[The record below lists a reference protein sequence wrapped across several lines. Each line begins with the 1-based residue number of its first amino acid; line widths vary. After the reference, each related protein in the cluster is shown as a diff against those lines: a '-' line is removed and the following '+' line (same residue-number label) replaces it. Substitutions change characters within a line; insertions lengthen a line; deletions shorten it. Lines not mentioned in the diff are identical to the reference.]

1 MQVLC
6 SENSVQKGGG
16 GIGIHDELQ
25 KFLQGRI
32 WLRELLPVGKE
43 EAGNLIGEGL
53 IGTVPGVATIRKWH
67 GGTHSR
73 CNRCLT
79 EDARHFHAFN
89 CRKCGKVCRYCR
101 HCLNMGRVAECDE
114 LVYWCGPERRA
125 DGNAV
130 LTWEGR
136 LTPLQERAAGELEES
151 LLAGKPHLLHAVC
164 GAGKTEI
171 LFRPV
176 HRLLSEGKRVCI
188 ATPRTD
194 VVLELL
200 PRFEKAIGG
209 TVIHGL
215 YGGSGNGEGLAGLV
229 IATTHQLYRFREA
242 FDAVIVDEADAFPYS
257 FDRTLRLA
265 VRKALKPG
273 GVLAVVTATPSPA
286 ILSEIGREGRRSV
299 IPVRFHGHP
308 LPVPRIVPLFGY
320 RKRISAGKMPERLKA
335 WTEERLKRKEPFL
348 IFFPSV
354 PLMEQCL
361 PLFSHLD
368 AGIGAVHATHP
379 DRRDLV
385 MALREG
391 RIPGLLTTTIL
402 ERGIT
407 IPRLQ
412 IAVAGSENVVFDRSA
427 IIQISGRAGR
437 SPEHPDGDVVLFH
450 HGVTPEMD
458 AAVREIR
465 RLNREGVKTIGLP
478 AL

>member
-1 MQVLC
+1 
-6 SENSVQKGGG
+6 
-16 GIGIHDELQ
+16 
-25 KFLQGRI
+25 
-32 WLRELLPVGKE
+32 
-43 EAGNLIGEGL
+43 
-53 IGTVPGVATIRKWH
+53 
-67 GGTHSR
+67 
-73 CNRCLT
+73 
-79 EDARHFHAFN
+79 
-89 CRKCGKVCRYCR
+89 
-101 HCLNMGRVAECDE
+101 MGRVAECDE
-114 LVYWCGPERRA
+114 LIYWRGPDRLPA
-125 DGNAV
+125 GSPT

-136 LTPLQERAAGELEES
+136 LTLLQERASVELEES
-151 LLAGKPHLLHAVC
+151 LLSGRPHLLHAVC

-200 PRFEKAIGG
+200 PRFDKAIGG

-215 YGGSGNGEGLAGLV
+215 YGGSGHGEGLAGLV
-229 IATTHQLYRFREA
+229 IATAHQLYRFREA

-257 FDRTLRLA
+257 FDKTLRLA
-265 VRKALKPG
+265 VKKALKPR

-286 ILSEIGREGRRSV
+286 ILSEIGREGGRSV

-308 LPVPRIVPLFGY
+308 LPVPRTVPLFGY
-320 RKRISAGKMPERLKA
+320 RKKISAGKMPDRLKA
-335 WTEERLKRKEPFL
+335 WTKERLRNKEPFL

-354 PLMEQCL
+354 PLMEQCH
-361 PLFSHLD
+361 PLFSQLS
-368 AGIGAVHATHP
+368 AEIGAVHASHP
-379 DRRDLV
+379 DRRSLV
-385 MALREG
+385 LALRGG

-412 IAVAGSENVVFDRSA
+412 IAVVGSENAVFDRSA

-437 SPEHPDGDVVLFH
+437 SPEYPDGDVVLFH
-450 HGVTPEMD
+450 HGITPEMD

-465 RLNREGVKTIGLP
+465 RLNREGGKAFGMS

>member
-1 MQVLC
+1 MQ
-6 SENSVQKGGG
+6 E
-16 GIGIHDELQ
+16 
-25 KFLQGRI
+25 FLQGRI
-32 WLRELLPVGKE
+32 WLRELLPFGKE
-43 EAGNLIGEGL
+43 AAEDLIRDGL
-53 IGTVPGVATIRKWH
+53 IGTIPGVTTFRKWH
-67 GGTHSR
+67 GGTVFL
-73 CNRCLT
+73 CNRCLS
-79 EDARHFHAFN
+79 EDQRHFHAFN

-114 LVYWCGPERRA
+114 LIYWRGPDRLPA
-125 DGNAV
+125 GSPT

-136 LTPLQERAAGELEES
+136 LTLLQERASVELEES
-151 LLAGKPHLLHAVC
+151 LLSGRPHLLHAVC

-200 PRFEKAIGG
+200 PRFDKAIGG
-209 TVIHGL
+209 TLIHGL
-215 YGGSGNGEGLAGLV
+215 YGGSGHGEGLAGLV
-229 IATTHQLYRFREA
+229 IATAHQLYRFREA

-257 FDRTLRLA
+257 FDKTLRLA
-265 VRKALKPG
+265 VKKALKPR

-286 ILSEIGREGRRSV
+286 ILSEIGREGGRSV

-308 LPVPRIVPLFGY
+308 LPVPRTVPLFGY
-320 RKRISAGKMPERLKA
+320 RKKISAGKMPDRLKA
-335 WTEERLKRKEPFL
+335 WTKERLRNKEPFL

-354 PLMEQCL
+354 PLMEQGH
-361 PLFSHLD
+361 PLFSQLS
-368 AGIGAVHATHP
+368 AEIGAVHASHP
-379 DRRDLV
+379 DRRSLV
-385 MALREG
+385 LALRGG

-412 IAVAGSENVVFDRSA
+412 IAVVGSENAVFDRSA

-437 SPEHPDGDVVLFH
+437 SPEYPDGDVVLFH
-450 HGVTPEMD
+450 HGITPEMD

-465 RLNREGVKTIGLP
+465 RLNREGGKACGMS

>member
-1 MQVLC
+1 MFRKLQL
-6 SENSVQKGGG
+6 NGGG
-16 GIGIHDELQ
+16 EEIVAQEVQ
-25 KFLQGRI
+25 EFLQGRI
-32 WLRELLPVGKE
+32 WLRELLPFGE
-43 EAGNLIGEGL
+43 EAIGALITDGL
-53 IGTVPGVATIRKWH
+53 IGTIPGVTTVRKWH
-67 GGTHSR
+67 GGAASR

-79 EDARHFHAFN
+79 ENSRDFHVFN
-89 CRKCGKVCRYCR
+89 CRKCGKNCRYCR
-101 HCLNMGRVAECDE
+101 HCLSMGRVAECDE
-114 LVYWCGPERRA
+114 LLYWCGPDRQSTA
-125 DGNAV
+125 NAV

-136 LTPLQERAAGELEES
+136 LTPLQERASAELQKS
-151 LLAGKPHLLHAVC
+151 LLAGRSHLLHAVC

-176 HRLLSEGKRVCI
+176 HCLLMEGKRVCI

-209 TVIHGL
+209 SVIHGL
-215 YGGSGNGEGLAGLV
+215 YGGSGGGEGFPGLV
-229 IATTHQLYRFREA
+229 IATTHQLYRYREA

-257 FDRTLRLA
+257 FDKTLRLA
-265 VRKALKPG
+265 VKKSLKPG

-286 ILSEIGREGRRSV
+286 ILSEIGKEGGKSV

-308 LPVPRIVPLFGY
+308 LPVPRSVPLFGY
-320 RKRISAGKMPERLKA
+320 RKKISSGKFPEQLRA
-335 WTEERLKRKEPFL
+335 WTEERLRKEEPFL

-354 PLMEQCL
+354 PLMEKSL

-368 AGIGAVHATHP
+368 ARIGAVHASHP
-379 DRRDLV
+379 DRRSLV
-385 MALREG
+385 LALREG

-412 IAVAGSENVVFDRSA
+412 IAIVGSENAIFDRSA

-437 SPEHPDGDVVLFH
+437 SPEYPDGDVILFH
-450 HGVTPEMD
+450 HGITPEVD

-465 RLNREGVKTIGLP
+465 RLNREGGKLVGMS

>member
-1 MQVLC
+1 MQ
-6 SENSVQKGGG
+6 E
-16 GIGIHDELQ
+16 
-25 KFLQGRI
+25 FLQGRI
-32 WLRELLPVGKE
+32 WLRELLPFGQ
-43 EAGNLIGEGL
+43 EAVDGLIRDGL
-53 IGTVPGVATIRKWH
+53 IGTVPGITTVRKWH
-67 GGTHSR
+67 GGTASR
-73 CNRCLT
+73 CNRCLS

-89 CRKCGKVCRYCR
+89 CRKCGKICRYCR
-101 HCLNMGRVAECDE
+101 HCLNMGRVAQCDE
-114 LVYWCGPERRA
+114 LLYWSGPDLPPA
-125 DGNAV
+125 GNAV
-130 LTWEGR
+130 LAWKGR

-151 LLAGKPHLLHAVC
+151 LLARRTHLLHAVC

-171 LFRPV
+171 LFGPV

-200 PRFEKAIGG
+200 PRFEKAIGE

-215 YGGSGNGEGLAGLV
+215 YGGSGHGDGLAGLV
-229 IATTHQLYRFREA
+229 IATTHQLFRFREA

-265 VRKALKPG
+265 VRKALKSD
-273 GVLAVVTATPSPA
+273 GVLAVVTATPSPS

-308 LPVPRIVPLFGY
+308 LPVPRAAPLFGY
-320 RKRISAGKMPERLKA
+320 RKKISEGKIPERLKT
-335 WTEERLKRKEPFL
+335 WTLERLRKEEPFL
-348 IFFPSV
+348 IFFPSI

-361 PLFSHLD
+361 PLFSSLD
-368 AGIGAVHATHP
+368 AGIGAVHASHP
-379 DRRDLV
+379 ERRSLV

-391 RIPGLLTTTIL
+391 RVPGLLTTTIL

-412 IAVAGSENVVFDRSA
+412 IAVVGSEKTVFDRSA

-437 SPEHPDGDVVLFH
+437 SPEHPDGEVILFH
-450 HGVTPEMD
+450 HGITPEMD

-465 RLNREGVKTIGLP
+465 RLNLEGRKTFGMP

>member
-1 MQVLC
+1 MSIQ
-6 SENSVQKGGG
+6 
-16 GIGIHDELQ
+16 DELQ
-25 KFLQGRI
+25 EFLQGRI
-32 WLRELLPVGKE
+32 WLRELLPFGE
-43 EAGNLIGEGL
+43 EAVEDLIRDGL
-53 IGTVPGVATIRKWH
+53 IGTIPGVTTFRRWH
-67 GGTHSR
+67 GGTVFL
-73 CNRCLT
+73 CNRCLS
-79 EDARHFHAFN
+79 EDQRHFHAFN

-114 LVYWCGPERRA
+114 LIYWRGPDRLPA
-125 DGNAV
+125 GSPT

-136 LTPLQERAAGELEES
+136 LTLLQERASVELEES
-151 LLAGKPHLLHAVC
+151 LLSGRPHLLHAVC

-200 PRFEKAIGG
+200 PRFDKAIGG

-215 YGGSGNGEGLAGLV
+215 YGGSGHGEGLAGLV
-229 IATTHQLYRFREA
+229 IATAHQLYRFREA

-257 FDRTLRLA
+257 FDKTLRLA
-265 VRKALKPG
+265 VKKALKPR

-286 ILSEIGREGRRSV
+286 ILSEIGREGGRSV

-308 LPVPRIVPLFGY
+308 LPVPRTVPLFGY
-320 RKRISAGKMPERLKA
+320 RKKISAGKMPDRLKA
-335 WTEERLKRKEPFL
+335 WTKERLRNKEPFL

-354 PLMEQCL
+354 PLMEQCH
-361 PLFSHLD
+361 PLFSQLS
-368 AGIGAVHATHP
+368 AEIGAVHASHP
-379 DRRDLV
+379 DRRSLV
-385 MALREG
+385 LALRGG

-412 IAVAGSENVVFDRSA
+412 IAVVGSENAVFDRSA

-437 SPEHPDGDVVLFH
+437 SPEYPDGDVVLFH
-450 HGVTPEMD
+450 HGITPEMD

-465 RLNREGVKTIGLP
+465 RLNREGGKAFGMS